1 MDNDGP
7 RNVLAQGHQTLRFN
21 AVAATTTRTVPGAA
35 RKDQPVEKLRAP
47 RLTIHGAGEK
57 VELTSG
63 TDYTKRH
70 NGNDEAM
77 FTLTEKGLATLARL
91 KALDPATTVETW
103 VPAKANTTQPWGSGP
118 VRNATLG
125 DLAATATLTADGMD
139 ATRAPVTVTHVNHV
153 NVVERGKCFDAAAAT
168 TTVADREDSTED
180 STETETA
187 RATVT
192 DVVTRETTRADGST
206 ATVTETQVNGV
217 GGGGGTPSIG
227 KRFGDL
233 ASTGAGVLGVTG
245 LAVLLIILGL
255 ILRRRNDDEE

>member
-7 RNVLAQGHQTLRFN
+7 RNVLAQGHLTLRFN

-70 NGNDEAM
+70 NGNDEAT
-77 FTLTEKGLATLARL
+77 FTLTEKGMATLARL
-91 KALDPATTVETW
+91 KALDSATTVQTW
-103 VPAKANTTQPWGSGP
+103 VPARANTTQPWGSGP

-125 DLAATATLTADGMD
+125 DLAATD
-139 ATRAPVTVTHVNHV
+139 
-153 NVVERGKCFDAAAAT
+153 
-168 TTVADREDSTED
+168 
-180 STETETA
+180 
-187 RATVT
+187 
-192 DVVTRETTRADGST
+192 
-206 ATVTETQVNGV
+206 
-217 GGGGGTPSIG
+217 
-227 KRFGDL
+227 
-233 ASTGAGVLGVTG
+233 AGVIGITG

-255 ILRRRNDDEE
+255 ILRRRNGDEE